1 MVMVAG
7 WAGLGRLGIRRK
19 KVSTEVQK
27 SSAGRPL
34 WSEWSHSHLSRGLPA
49 FGGRG
54 RRHGWNCPEPG
65 SAEKKPSRP
74 TPPPP
79 HTPHPRPHPPPARH
93 RDSWPGAQTH
103 AFIGRVV
110 GRVME
115 HVVRNDLL
123 VPRLEHVPDNE
134 V

>member
-49 FGGRG
+49 FGVRG
-54 RRHGWNCPEPG
+54 RRHGWNRPQPG
-65 SAEKKPSRP
+65 SAEKKP

-79 HTPHPRPHPPPARH
+79 PPPPPARH

>member
-27 SSAGRPL
+27 SSAGRLL

-54 RRHGWNCPEPG
+54 GRDGWDWPQPRSGGKNTV
-65 SAEKKPSRP
+65 A
-74 TPPPP
+74 P
-79 HTPHPRPHPPPARH
+79 HHPPARH

-123 VPRLEHVPDNE
+123 VPRLEHV
-134 V
+134 

>member
-27 SSAGRPL
+27 SSAGRLL

-54 RRHGWNCPEPG
+54 GRDG
-65 SAEKKPSRP
+65 SE
-74 TPPPP
+74 PPPP
-79 HTPHPRPHPPPARH
+79 PSPPKKNPTPPHPPPARH

>member
-1 MVMVAG
+1 MGVGPGWEDLAYDEKRFPQRCKKAQQAG
-7 WAGLGRLGIRRK
+7 CCGVNGLTATCPGGCRR
-19 KVSTEVQK
+19 
-27 SSAGRPL
+27 SAGA
-34 WSEWSHSHLSRGLPA
+34 GAGTGGNAPA
-49 FGGRG
+49 PAPR
-54 RRHGWNCPEPG
+54 
-65 SAEKKPSRP
+65 EKK
-74 TPPPP
+74 PPP
-79 HTPHPRPHPPPARH
+79 HTPPHPPPARH